1 MDLKDEIRKLIDV
14 QAIDSDIYRLER
26 EFNSVKPAV
35 IAELKSVLESNKKSL
50 ADLEEEFKQGQIK
63 KKEKEMD
70 LSSKEEAVRKS
81 QAQLYQLKTNKEYDA
96 KLKEISSLKSDVS
109 VIEEEILRI
118 FDEIDEKSEELN
130 MKKKSLAENSRKA
143 ADKIMAEEKE
153 MEKIGSKINI
163 LKDKRGILVKGI
175 DPKLFSQ
182 YEHLVKNRQ
191 GMALV
196 PLKGG
201 KCGGCHMV
209 LPAEVS
215 NRVKQYKNIVQCEM
229 CARMLYLEEDFSL

>member
-14 QAIDSDIYRLER
+14 QAIDSDIYQLER
-26 EFNSVKPAV
+26 ELNSVKPAV
-35 IAELKSVLESNKKSL
+35 IAELKSILESNKKSL

-63 KKEKEMD
+63 KKEKEMN
-70 LSSKEEAVRKS
+70 LSAKEEAVRKS

-96 KLKEISSLKSDVS
+96 KLKEINSLKSDVS

-118 FDEIDEKSEELN
+118 FDEIDKRSEELN
-130 MKKKSLAENSRKA
+130 TKKKSLVENSRET
-143 ADKIMAEEKE
+143 ADKIAAEEKE
-153 MEKIGSKINI
+153 MKEIESKINV
-163 LKDKRGILVKGI
+163 LKDKRGILVKEI
-175 DPKLFSQ
+175 APNLLSQ

-191 GMALV
+191 GIALV
-196 PLKGG
+196 PLKEG

-215 NRVKQYKNIVQCEM
+215 NQVKQYKNIVQCEM

>member
-1 MDLKDEIRKLIDV
+1 MDLKDEIRKLIEV
-14 QAIDSDIYRLER
+14 QAIDSDIYRLEG
-26 EFNSVKPAV
+26 ELNSVKPVV
-35 IAELKSVLESNKKSL
+35 IAEMKSILESNKKLL

-63 KKEKEMD
+63 KEEKELD
-70 LSSKEEAVRKS
+70 LSSKEEAVRKL
-81 QAQLYQLKTNKEYDA
+81 QAQIYQLKTNKEYDA
-96 KLKEISSLKSDVS
+96 KLKEISSLKSDIS
-109 VIEEEILRI
+109 VIEEEILRL
-118 FDEIDEKSEELN
+118 FDEIDKKSKELN
-130 MKKKSLAENSRKA
+130 TKKKSLAENSREA
-143 ADKIMAEEKE
+143 ADKITAEEKE
-153 MEKIGSKINI
+153 MEEIGSKINI
-163 LKDKRGILVKGI
+163 LKDKRGILVKEVDKKI
-175 DPKLFSQ
+175 LSQ

-215 NRVKQYKNIVQCEM
+215 NQVKQYKNIVQCEM